1 MTNAEKLTLAK
12 HACHIRMGV
21 IEGTH
26 SAKCGHPGGSLDIAE
41 LLSYLYFVE
50 MNIDPKDPKK
60 ADRDRL
66 VLSKGH
72 AAPALYAALAERGY
86 FPVEDLKTLRKIGSR
101 LQGHPNMNLTPGV
114 DMSTGSLG
122 QGVSTAAGMALGA
135 KRLGNGVRVYT
146 LLGDGE
152 IEEGQ
157 VWEAM
162 MFASHYKLDN
172 LLVFVDNNNLQ
183 IDGAVSDVMSPYP
196 IDEKFAAFGLFVQTV
211 DGHDFDA
218 IDAAVKRAEQEKG
231 RPSAIVLKTV
241 KGKGVSFMENQV
253 GWHGKAPNEEQYR
266 TAMEEL
272 TAALRE
278 EEAE

>member
-1 MTNAEKLTLAK
+1 MTAEELSKVANRLRLDVVETINA
-12 HACHIRMGV
+12 CGD
-21 IEGTH
+21 
-26 SAKCGHPGGSLDIAE
+26 GHPGPCMSIADIMAV
-41 LLSYLYFVE
+41 LYFEE
-50 MNIDPKDPKK
+50 MTLAPKNPRWEK
-60 ADRDRL
+60 RDRF

-72 AAPALYAALAERGY
+72 AAPALYSVLANRGF
-86 FPVEDLKTLRKIGSR
+86 FPVDELKTLRHIGSR

>member
-1 MTNAEKLTLAK
+1 MTNQELAK
-12 HACHIRMGV
+12 VANEVRKGVVTAVHA
-21 IEGTH
+21 
-26 SAKCGHPGGSLDIAE
+26 AKSGHPGGSLGAADIMT
-41 LLSYLYFVE
+41 YLYFAE
-50 MNIDPKDPKK
+50 MDVDPADPRRT
-60 ADRDRL
+60 DRDRF

-72 AAPALYAALAERGY
+72 CAPALYAVLAERG
-86 FPVEDLKTLRKIGSR
+86 FFGKEELETLRHIGSR

-218 IDAAVKRAEQEKG
+218 IDEAVKRAEQEKR